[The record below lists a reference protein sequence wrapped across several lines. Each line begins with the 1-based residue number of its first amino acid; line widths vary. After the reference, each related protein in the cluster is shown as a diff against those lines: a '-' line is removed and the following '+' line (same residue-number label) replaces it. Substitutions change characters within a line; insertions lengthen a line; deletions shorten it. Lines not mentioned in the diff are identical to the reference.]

1 MSSISSVGTST
12 SALSSAL
19 TGSSSTSTGST
30 SSTGSSSVANISGT
44 GILSSLGLGSGLDVS
59 SIITA
64 LVNAA
69 EAAPQQQITVQTD
82 TDNEQ
87 IAGLTALQTALTGL
101 QSALTELTS
110 STTYQTY
117 AATFSANSTSA
128 SGVGTATTLP
138 DASPGTYSVDV
149 SQLATAE
156 TSVSSALGSGAA
168 VGAGTLD
175 ISVGSST
182 IDVPVSSSDTLQTI
196 ASNINS
202 AAASGGVGV
211 TASVVAGK
219 NGDQLVLT
227 SSETGTAN
235 AFSVS
240 AGSTSSSGLS
250 ALASQLDTPSTSAT
264 DAELTV
270 DGIPVTSA
278 TNDVTGALTGV
289 TMNLTSTGTSTLTIA
304 QNTTP
309 ITTAVND
316 FVTAYN
322 TYNSEVSELSS
333 YNSTTGE
340 AGVLLGDPTLQAI
353 QNQISQVMGSTL
365 SGNSIG
371 NLATLGITRNQDG
384 SLSLNSE
391 TLSNDL
397 STNPSAVQNLFA
409 STNGVATQ
417 LSSLVTNY
425 SGSSGILQT
434 RISDLNTDVSNLATQ
449 QTALNTRMAT
459 YQQQLV
465 KQYTAL
471 DTLMSSLNNTSSYL
485 TDLEKQSSSSSS

>member
-1 MSSISSVGTST
+1 
-12 SALSSAL
+12 
-19 TGSSSTSTGST
+19 
-30 SSTGSSSVANISGT
+30 
-44 GILSSLGLGSGLDVS
+44 
-59 SIITA
+59 
-64 LVNAA
+64 
-69 EAAPQQQITVQTD
+69 
-82 TDNEQ
+82 
-87 IAGLTALQTALTGL
+87 
-101 QSALTELTS
+101 
-110 STTYQTY
+110 
-117 AATFSANSTSA
+117 
-128 SGVGTATTLP
+128 
-138 DASPGTYSVDV
+138 
-149 SQLATAE
+149 
-156 TSVSSALGSGAA
+156 
-168 VGAGTLD
+168 
-175 ISVGSST
+175 
-182 IDVPVSSSDTLQTI
+182 
-196 ASNINS
+196 
-202 AAASGGVGV
+202 
-211 TASVVAGK
+211 
-219 NGDQLVLT
+219 
-227 SSETGTAN
+227 
-235 AFSVS
+235 
-240 AGSTSSSGLS
+240 
-250 ALASQLDTPSTSAT
+250 
-264 DAELTV
+264 
-270 DGIPVTSA
+270 
-278 TNDVTGALTGV
+278 
-289 TMNLTSTGTSTLTIA
+289 MNLTSTGTSTLTIS

-333 YNSTTGE
+333 YNSSTGE

>member
-1 MSSISSVGTST
+1 MSSISSVGSST
-12 SALSSAL
+12 SALSSAI
-19 TGSSSTSTGST
+19 TGSSSTSSS

-69 EAAPQQQITVQTD
+69 EAGPQAQITNQTNE
-82 TDNEQ
+82 DNNQ

-101 QSALTELTS
+101 QSALSELTS
-110 STTYQTY
+110 SSTYQTY
-117 AATFSANSTSA
+117 TAAFSANSTSA

-138 DASPGTYSVDV
+138 DATPGTYSIDV
-149 SQLATAE
+149 SQLAAAQ
-156 TSVSSALGSGAA
+156 TSVSSPLGSGAA

-175 ISVGSST
+175 ISLGSNT
-182 IDVPVSSSDTLQTI
+182 IDIPVSSTDTLQTI
-196 ASNINS
+196 ASNIDS
-202 AAASGGVGV
+202 AAASGGLGV

-227 SSETGTAN
+227 SSQTGTAN
-235 AFSVS
+235 AFTVS
-240 AGSTSSSGLS
+240 SASGSSSGLS
-250 ALASQLDTPSTSAT
+250 ALASQLDTPSTAAA

-278 TNDVTGALTGV
+278 TDNVTGALTGV
-289 TMNLTSTGTSTLTIA
+289 TMNLTSTGTSTLTISQSTA
-304 QNTTP
+304 P
-309 ITTAVND
+309 ISTAVND
-316 FVTAYN
+316 FVQAYN

-333 YNSTTGE
+333 YTASTGQ

-353 QNQISQVMGSTL
+353 QSQISQVIGSTL

-397 STNPSAVQNLFA
+397 TSNPSVVQNLFA

-425 SGSSGILQT
+425 NSSSGIIQT
-434 RISDLNTDVSNLATQ
+434 RINDLKTDVSNLSTQ
-449 QTALNTRMAT
+449 QTALNTRMTT
-459 YQQQLV
+459 YQEQLV
-465 KQYTAL
+465 KQYTNL

-485 TDLEKQSSSSSS
+485 TALEKQSSSSSS